1 LPSGTTLTAEK
12 LPPGPITIAPPFKQ
26 PLTAT
31 EIQDIILLCAR
42 ANVRSIEVSGLRL
55 EFGEGQAHHLTSAP
69 PSPVEPTRPTEP
81 TLSDHE
87 HEEIG
92 KEALALDEAQFRED
106 QLAMMIIEDPL
117 QAELLIMNHESD
129 IVPERETG

>member
-1 LPSGTTLTAEK
+1 MTA
-12 LPPGPITIAPPFKQ
+12 G
-26 PLTAT
+26 

-55 EFGEGQAHHLTSAP
+55 EFGEGKAHHLPEAP

-87 HEEIG
+87 HEKRT
-92 KEALALDEAQFRED
+92 KEELELEEVRFRED
-106 QLAMMIIEDPL
+106 QLAMMVIEDPL
-117 QAELLIMNHESD
+117 QAEILMLNHESD
-129 IVPERETG
+129 IVPEIERETG